1 MASSPSSDAP
11 TNGPNEKT
19 GKSKM
24 RALERMEL
32 VQRRETTRRA
42 IHRNAAQARGE
53 LHRGQPRRVL
63 KVTALM
69 LRGKSLKSLASPQIP
84 LLYYRGRAFE
94 ELGDRDGAVACY
106 RAVSAWDGGAQPL
119 VEDAKE
125 YIERSLRRLI
135 ALLGEA
141 PSAGARITSPDRDP
155 RAFPRPYL
163 TPARLII
170 AMGVT
175 FLSTICAG
183 TLLAIF

>member
-1 MASSPSSDAP
+1 
-11 TNGPNEKT
+11 
-19 GKSKM
+19 M

-53 LHRGQPRRVL
+53 LHRGKPRSVL
-63 KVTALM
+63 KITGLM
-69 LRGKSLKSLASPQIP
+69 LRGQSLKTLASPQIP

-94 ELGDRDGAVACY
+94 ELGDSDGAVACY
-106 RAVSAWDGGAQPL
+106 RAISAWDGGAQPL
-119 VEDAKE
+119 VDDAKE

-135 ALLGEA
+135 ALLGEV
-141 PSAGARITSPDRDP
+141 PGTHARITSPDRDS

-163 TPARLII
+163 TPVRLIV

-175 FLSTICAG
+175 FLGTICAG
-183 TLLAIF
+183 ILLAIF